1 MVKMRIICAVL
12 CFVVLVNAHN
22 TKPLAENSGSSL
34 NAFSKF
40 YRNCENAEDIF
51 RCIKQQALKLVNRA
65 LNLQSI
71 KVVDGVT
78 LLQRDQSNAQRKSA
92 ANDIQSESEIR
103 SLSSDQLD
111 ATLMNGVGKLFTN
124 FQMQLNLPKVFEQ
137 NEVEVEEGRKKRK
150 KYLGP
155 FLAAM
160 AIKAGIL
167 KLAYHSIA
175 IVAAKA
181 LIIGK
186 IALVIS
192 AIIGLKKLVAPE
204 GHEKTTYEIVKHP
217 HVQQSHSYSSSHG
230 EYENG
235 HDGSVGQYHRSFDQY
250 DELMMKNP
258 AFRNNLSPKY

>member
-1 MVKMRIICAVL
+1 MGVFRIVCGVL
-12 CFVVLVNAHN
+12 CFVILVKAQN
-22 TKPLAENSGSSL
+22 TKPFPSNSGSSL

-40 YRNCENAEDIF
+40 YKHCENADDIF

-78 LLQRDQSNAQRKSA
+78 LLKREQYASQKSI
-92 ANDIQSESEIR
+92 NEVQSETELR
-103 SLSSDQLD
+103 SLSSDEIDGRLLNSASKLLTSFQL
-111 ATLMNGVGKLFTN
+111 
-124 FQMQLNLPKVFEQ
+124 QLNLPKVFEYGQ
-137 NEVEVEEGRKKRK
+137 NEVVVEEGRKKRK

-181 LIIGK
+181 L
-186 IALVIS
+186 S
-192 AIIGLKKLVAPE
+192 E
-204 GHEKTTYEIVKHP
+204 
-217 HVQQSHSYSSSHG
+217 
-230 EYENG
+230 
-235 HDGSVGQYHRSFDQY
+235 
-250 DELMMKNP
+250 
-258 AFRNNLSPKY
+258 

>member
-1 MVKMRIICAVL
+1 MGKLRIICAVL
-12 CFVVLVNAHN
+12 CFVVLVNAHS
-22 TKPLAENSGSSL
+22 TKPLTANSGSSL

-71 KVVDGVT
+71 KVVDGMT
-78 LLQRDQSNAQRKSA
+78 LLQRDQPQRK
-92 ANDIQSESEIR
+92 ANNDVQSEAEIR

-111 ATLMNGVGKLFTN
+111 SSLWTGVGSLLSN
-124 FQMQLNLPKVFEQ
+124 FQLQLNLPKVIDYAQ
-137 NEVEVEEGRKKRK
+137 NEAVEEEEGRGKKK

-181 LIIGK
+181 LSKWNFYLSIR
-186 IALVIS
+186 
-192 AIIGLKKLVAPE
+192 
-204 GHEKTTYEIVKHP
+204 HM
-217 HVQQSHSYSSSHG
+217 HS
-230 EYENG
+230 
-235 HDGSVGQYHRSFDQY
+235 R
-250 DELMMKNP
+250 
-258 AFRNNLSPKY
+258 

>member
-1 MVKMRIICAVL
+1 M
-12 CFVVLVNAHN
+12 
-22 TKPLAENSGSSL
+22 AENSGSSL

-78 LLQRDQSNAQRKSA
+78 LLQRDQSQQSTAQRKSA
-92 ANDIQSESEIR
+92 DNDVQSESEIR

-111 ATLMNGVGKLFTN
+111 ASLMNGVGRLLTN

-181 LIIGK
+181 LSK
-186 IALVIS
+186 
-192 AIIGLKKLVAPE
+192 
-204 GHEKTTYEIVKHP
+204 
-217 HVQQSHSYSSSHG
+217 
-230 EYENG
+230 
-235 HDGSVGQYHRSFDQY
+235 
-250 DELMMKNP
+250 
-258 AFRNNLSPKY
+258 